1 MNRLVVY
8 VTTGAALLGSPFMAL
23 TACGDGGAGA
33 TTGSG
38 GGVAIELTAEAGQPR
53 YALVG
58 ELVAFDGSASTGAKT
73 YSWNFGDGDAWEA
86 PRDSPTADHT
96 YAEPGRYTAVLTV
109 FDAAGQKRSDAV
121 LISVTLPLVHEP
133 VQSSTVSTLPE
144 RDELV
149 VVSPDSDEV
158 TRMAWDQAGA
168 LSVVDRTTVA
178 AHPRTLSVWN
188 GRILVACQ
196 DDATVE
202 LLGIGTSRSL
212 TVAMPYGSQPFAAI
226 GRGDEI
232 FVSLASTGQLARVSV
247 DESSATVTEL
257 IDGLPDARGLA
268 LLPDGRIAVTRW
280 RSPDDEGVVNVVDPQ
295 DGSVSPW
302 TVAFDDQLG
311 SDTESG
317 GVPTYLEQLLVSPNG
332 VDAVLPS
339 LQANYLDG
347 GFLNGSSL
355 THETTVRAVISYLNV
370 PSGQESYERR
380 KQFDDRGFATAGV
393 MSSRGDYL
401 YLAMRGSRAVDRID
415 MLTGGQAGSILDV
428 GYAPQGVALSHD
440 DRFLFVDAYLSRE
453 IVAYDVS
460 DLSSPPTPTFSAA
473 IPSAEPLAPITL
485 RGKQLFNDSF
495 DTRIAKD
502 GYIACA
508 HCHLDGL
515 DDRRTWDF
523 TDRGE
528 GLRNTISLIGRSGEA
543 PIHWSANFDEVQD
556 FEHDIRGAFS
566 GTGLMSDD
574 DFASGTVGETL
585 GDSKAGLSD
594 DLDALAAYVE
604 SLTTYPVSPYR
615 MADGS
620 LGEAA
625 ERGKLLFDDPAIGC
639 VTCHSGPSLS
649 DSQLITPTEPV
660 LHDVGTLGAGSGMRL
675 GGPLLG
681 IDTPSLHGVWATA
694 PYLHDGSASTLLDV
708 LTTKNP
714 ADQHGVT
721 SGLSAAELDDLVAY
735 LSSLD
740 GRVD

>member
-1 MNRLVVY
+1 MNRLAIC
-8 VTTGAALLGSPFMAL
+8 VTSGALLLAAPFAVL
-23 TACGDGGAGA
+23 TACGDGGEAGTSGTGGSVA
-33 TTGSG
+33 T
-38 GGVAIELTAEAGQPR
+38 ELVAEAGEPS

-58 ELVAFDGSASTGAKT
+58 ESVTFDGSASTGAQS
-73 YSWNFGDGDAWEA
+73 YLWNFGDGEAWDA
-86 PRDSPTADHT
+86 PRDTAVADHV

-109 FDAAGQKRSDAV
+109 FGADGQKRSDAV
-121 LISVTLPLVHEP
+121 LISVHLPLVHQP
-133 VQSSTVSTLPE
+133 VQSATVVALPD
-144 RDELV
+144 RDELM

-158 TRMAWDQAGA
+158 VRMAWDEEGT
-168 LSVVDRTTVA
+168 LSVVVRLGVGS
-178 AHPRTLSVWN
+178 HPRTLSVWD
-188 GRILVACQ
+188 GRVLVACQ
-196 DDATVE
+196 DDGTVQ
-202 LLGIGTSRSL
+202 LLDPDGGRVL
-212 TVAMPYGSQPFAAI
+212 TVAMPYGSAPFAAV

-232 FVSLASTGQLARVSV
+232 FVSLSATGQLARVSV
-247 DESSATVTEL
+247 EGDVATLVEV

-280 RSPDDEGVVNVVDPQ
+280 RSPDDEGVVHVVDPAV
-295 DGSVSPW
+295 GSVSPW

-339 LQANYLDG
+339 LQANHTDG
-347 GFLNGSSL
+347 GFLSGNAL
-355 THETTVRAVISYLNV
+355 THETTVRAVISYLSL
-370 PSGQESYERR
+370 PAGQESYERR

-428 GYAPQGVALSHD
+428 GYAPQGVAVSHD
-440 DRFLFVDAYLSRE
+440 DRLLFVDAYLSRE
-453 IVAYDVS
+453 LVAYDVS
-460 DLSSPPTPTFSAA
+460 DLSVPPTPLSSAT
-473 IPSAEPLAPITL
+473 IPSAEPLASDIL

-515 DDRRTWDF
+515 DDGRTWDF

-528 GLRNTISLIGRSGEA
+528 GLRNTISLIGRGGDA
-543 PIHWSANFDEVQD
+543 PLHWSANFDEVQD
-556 FEHDIRGAFS
+556 FEHDIRGPFA
-566 GTGLMSDD
+566 GTGLMADD

-585 GDSKAGLSD
+585 GDAKAGSSA

-604 SLTTYPVSPYR
+604 SLTSFPVSPFR
-615 MADGS
+615 QSDGS
-620 LGEAA
+620 LDDAA
-625 ERGKLLFDDPAIGC
+625 ARGKLLFEDPTVGC
-639 VTCHSGPSLS
+639 ATCHSGPSLT
-649 DSQLITPTEPV
+649 DSELITPTEPV
-660 LHDVGTLGAGSGMRL
+660 LHDVGTLTPGSGMRL

-694 PYLHDGSASTLLDV
+694 PYLHDGSAPTLLDV
-708 LTTKNP
+708 LTTHNP
-714 ADQHGVT
+714 ADEHGVT
-721 SGLSAAELDDLVAY
+721 SGLSAADLDDLVAY
-735 LSSLD
+735 LRAVD